1 MNPILLHGVDELE
14 VSPKLVE
21 VLKTANICYIGDLAW
36 RTEADLLQRPNISSE
51 IVIQLREALR
61 ALGLDL
67 GKR

>member
-1 MNPILLHGVDELE
+1 LNPILLHVVDELE

-21 VLKTANICYIGDLAW
+21 VLKTANIHYIGDLVW

-51 IVIQLREALR
+51 MVIQLREALR

>member
-1 MNPILLHGVDELE
+1 LNPILLHVVDELE
-14 VSPKLVE
+14 VSPKVVE
-21 VLKTANICYIGDLAW
+21 VLKTANIYYIGDLVW

-51 IVIQLREALR
+51 MIIQLREALR